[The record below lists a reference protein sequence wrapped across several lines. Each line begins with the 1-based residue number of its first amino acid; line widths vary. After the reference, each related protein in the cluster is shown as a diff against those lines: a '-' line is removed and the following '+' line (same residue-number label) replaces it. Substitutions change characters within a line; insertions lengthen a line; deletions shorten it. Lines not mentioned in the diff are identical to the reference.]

1 MDEIDFSGVN
11 LEEAWEEQAFKEKIL
26 HAERAASDLLGI
38 LTDAG
43 LADDVIRKEKDL
55 SCVILSALSKTLAS
69 ALLKFAEE
77 DAEKPAEGRS
87 EAGVGYQ
94 NGILACLVLTAALRK
109 KLQSY

>member
-1 MDEIDFSGVN
+1 MDEMDFSGVN

-77 DAEKPAEGRS
+77 DGEKPLEGRS